1 MNDINIET
9 SYISDKFAR
18 LCKLYENNNICNII
32 FYGDNKSGK
41 KGLLEKFIYK
51 IYSTKENI
59 NKYVMIL
66 NCSQGKGNIKFIRD
80 NLKYFANTIIDQRN
94 NIYFKSI
101 ILLNADKL
109 TFDAQS
115 ALRRCIEIYN
125 HSTRFFIVVD
135 DKYKILRPILSRFSE
150 IYIRNISLSENKDEY
165 DILYNK
171 KYNKLIKYFEKYDKL
186 IDIKDIYCYK
196 NLLIFANVLYLD
208 SYSGNILLHYIENIL
223 ENNFNKYKFI
233 LVYNKYKK
241 EFRNEELLIFIVLNY
256 YYFRINILIE
266 NILII

>member
-1 MNDINIET
+1 MNDIET
-9 SYISDKFAR
+9 SYISDKFDK
-18 LCKLYENNNICNII
+18 LCKLYEDNNICNII

-41 KGLLEKFIYK
+41 KTLLEKFILK
-51 IYSTKENI
+51 IYTNRENI

-66 NCSQGKGNIKFIRD
+66 NCSHGKGNIKFIRD
-80 NLKYFANTIIDQRN
+80 NLKYFANTIIDQKN

-150 IYIRNISLSENKDEY
+150 IYIRNITSHECKDEY
-165 DILYNK
+165 HILYNK
-171 KYNKLIKYFEKYDKL
+171 KYNKLVKYFCKYDKL
-186 IDIKDIYCYK
+186 IDIKDTFCYK
-196 NLLIFANVLYLD
+196 NILKFANVLYLD
-208 SYSGNILLHYIENIL
+208 GYSGNILLHYIENCL
-223 ENNFNKYKFI
+223 EHNFNKYKFI

-241 EFRNEELLIFIVLNY
+241 EFRSEELLIFVVLIF